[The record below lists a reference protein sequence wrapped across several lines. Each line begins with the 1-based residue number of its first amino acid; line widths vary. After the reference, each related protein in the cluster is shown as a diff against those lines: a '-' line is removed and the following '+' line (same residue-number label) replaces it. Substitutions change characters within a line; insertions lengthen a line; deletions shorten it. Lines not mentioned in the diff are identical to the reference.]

1 MITVI
6 DQPRENLYEGMGFY
20 ETLDNMIIGVYEACN
35 DFMMDTLLTEHSY
48 LYENATEITYVNEDG
63 SDNANGISLKE
74 KFFNHVNAIRTMIG
88 DAIKRVLEFISKKVD
103 AIHDKL
109 ISLGI
114 NEKKIDEAA
123 KYLDSHDNVGV
134 NFKLSGWAFIREE
147 IKKAKDTAFTNR
159 GNIDSNKLYSEQG
172 QLYKELQKKAFES
185 VDDLDVDDLK
195 GKITSSSS
203 SIFKFAKTVVLGN
216 SLKKDINE
224 AWKNADK
231 SLESLKKSIG
241 GKGDVG
247 ENIGERIG
255 RANDALK
262 SNAIVAKDLMKAYAN
277 HFNDYLSI
285 ITTLIKVANKGKH
298 DEAVAK
304 AKENVK
310 NSSNKFKK
318 GLTNAK
324 TNVKSTIAR
333 AAYNANKKN
342 PKFVDSESSDEF
354 DED

>member
-63 SDNANGISLKE
+63 SDNANGASLKE
-74 KFFNHVNAIRTMIG
+74 KFFNHVNAIKQMIG

-134 NFKLSGWAFIREE
+134 NYKLSGWAFIREE
-147 IKKAKDTAFTNR
+147 IKEAKDTAFINQ
-159 GNIDSNKLYSEQG
+159 GNINSHELYSEQG

-185 VDDLDVDDLK
+185 LDNLDADDLK

-241 GKGDVG
+241 KGDGG

-262 SNAIVAKDLMKAYAN
+262 SNAIVAKDLMKAYVN

-285 ITTLIKVANKGKH
+285 ITTLIKVANRGKR

-304 AKENVK
+304 AKANIK
-310 NSSNKFKK
+310 NSPIVKKASNIKA
-318 GLTNAK
+318 NA
-324 TNVKSTIAR
+324 KSTIAR

-342 PKFVDSESSDEF
+342 PKFVNSEYSDEY